1 MLLAWSWLFCFQ
13 PASAQSTDTT
23 NASPTKEARTEEI
36 QVEDSPL
43 FTPATALTAY
53 ETLSKADLANLNVLT
68 VADAVKQLPSVM
80 LKDYGGIGGL
90 KTISVRSLGAA
101 HTAVQLDGIKISDA
115 QTGQVDLGRF
125 SIQNLEQVEL
135 AQGTPPDL
143 LAPARAY
150 VSASMLNLVSKI
162 ESFHRSKAQGEW
174 RLGSQAG
181 SFGQFNQ
188 SASLYAKL
196 SKQATFGIDAERISA
211 NGEYD
216 YRLQNGRETLNLT
229 RRNTDLRALRAET
242 DFALELSHRSRI
254 FIKTYFYDSERG
266 LPNAVAIRPNP
277 DLIEVSRQR
286 LYLQDAFAQT
296 RFVTQMN
303 DKFQVSVSGKFAYNF
318 LRFTEPALDARNPDT
333 DDRYI
338 QRELYGTASAAYRFT
353 EKTSL
358 SVASDLAFNTLNAS
372 LFNAAQPTRW
382 TAVTAFALTHQA
394 GAVWLEGNLAT
405 TLVRETTAFGT
416 AAPNRQATTSTIA
429 VGYKPFRDEG
439 LRLRASYRN
448 TFRMPTFN
456 DLYYTRVGNS
466 DLRPEYA
473 RQWNVGTGYE
483 KVSQSSWQSFA
494 LRIDGFGNDVT
505 DKILAVPRDAFN
517 WSMQNIGAVKTLGFD
532 ARVESAFRLFESTL
546 SLTANYTRQTVV
558 DVSHSSLTPNQQIPY
573 TPKELGS
580 LMLVL
585 THGSWSI
592 GYVLAYTGFRF
603 TLPEN
608 TAENVLPAFW
618 ISDVNLSMRIA
629 LGAFSATLKA
639 EISNLFDARYEVIQ
653 FFPMPSRN
661 YRLSVNLMREKK

>member
-1 MLLAWSWLFCFQ
+1 MLLVWNWLFCFQ

-36 QVEDSPL
+36 QIEDSPF

-90 KTISVRSLGAA
+90 KTISVRSLGAE

-135 AQGTPPDL
+135 VQGTPPDL

-196 SKQATFGIDAERISA
+196 SKQATFGIDVERISA

-242 DFALELSHRSRI
+242 DFAFELSHRSRI
-254 FIKTYFYDSERG
+254 FIKAYFYDSERG
-266 LPNAVAIRPNP
+266 LPNAVAIRPSP

-286 LYLQDAFAQT
+286 LYLQDGFAQT

-358 SVASDLAFNTLNAS
+358 SIASDLAFNTLNAS

-405 TLVRETTAFGT
+405 TLVRETTGFGT
-416 AAPNRQATTSTIA
+416 AAPNRQATTPTIA
-429 VGYKPFRDEG
+429 IGYKPFLDEG
-439 LRLRASYRN
+439 LRVRASYRN

-494 LRIDGFGNDVT
+494 LRIDGFRNDVT

-517 WSMQNIGAVKTLGFD
+517 WSMQNIGAVKTMGFD
-532 ARVESAFRLFESTL
+532 ARMESAFRLFESTL
-546 SLTANYTRQTVV
+546 SLTANYTRQAVV

-592 GYVLAYTGFRF
+592 GYALAYTGFRF

-608 TAENVLPAFW
+608 TAANVLPAFW
-618 ISDVNLSMRIA
+618 LSDVNLSFGFP

-661 YRLSVNLMREKK
+661 YRLSVNLMRETK